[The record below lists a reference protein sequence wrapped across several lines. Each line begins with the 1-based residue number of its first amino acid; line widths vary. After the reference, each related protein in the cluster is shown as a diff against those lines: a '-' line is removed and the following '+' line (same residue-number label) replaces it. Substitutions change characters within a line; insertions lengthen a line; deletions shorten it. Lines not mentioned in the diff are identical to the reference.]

1 METDWFTGPELSD
14 DLEASLRAALESAY
28 ERMGLGE
35 VTKHLDH
42 ATATDAL
49 ERVWEALR
57 SSGENALSGAEIYR
71 LHALSRSLS
80 EVAID
85 RCTQANETLAK
96 VLSRLEAAP
105 CAVADLVRL
114 IPELICEL
122 GFSRGLISRV
132 EGNRWMAELMYV
144 VGDPTWSEEL
154 TQIGQGQAQTLNPG
168 LFETELVRT
177 QRSIIATRVQEELW
191 RSHSQ
196 LAPAARTESY
206 VAAPIV
212 SDGEVIGILHAE
224 RYLQRR
230 HVDETDRQ
238 VLTVFAEAV
247 RIALSR
253 AALAETLAAAEANL
267 ASIAKSVDGAVGGVH
282 RVPALHA
289 AREPEEGSGLVVRF
303 GPGGTA
309 RPLPGDLSRRE
320 LEVLRLM
327 AAGKSNGTIARTL
340 VIAEGTVKQH
350 VKHILRKLMV
360 GSRAEAVTRWFQ
372 SGAE

>member
-1 METDWFTGPELSD
+1 MESEWFTGPELSD
-14 DLEASLRAALESAY
+14 DLEASIRAALDSAY
-28 ERMGLGE
+28 ERLSLGE
-35 VTKHLDH
+35 VPKHLDH
-42 ATATDAL
+42 AAATDAL

-57 SSGENALSGAEIYR
+57 GAGENALSGAEIYR
-71 LHALSRSLS
+71 LHALSRSLA
-80 EVAID
+80 EVATD
-85 RCTQANETLAK
+85 RCVQANETLAR
-96 VLSRLEAAP
+96 VLNRLEAAP
-105 CAVADLVRL
+105 CVVADLIRL

-122 GFSRGLISRV
+122 GFSRALISRV
-132 EGNRWMAELMYV
+132 EGNLWLAELMYV
-144 VGDPTWSEEL
+144 VGDQAWAEEL
-154 TQIGQGQAQTLNPG
+154 TQIGQGQAQTLSPG

-177 QRSIIATRVQEELW
+177 QRSIIATRVQEEVW
-191 RSHSQ
+191 RSHAH
-196 LAPAARTESY
+196 LAPAAKTESY

-238 VLTVFAEAV
+238 TLTIFAEAV

-253 AALAETLAAAEANL
+253 AALAEALAAAEASL
-267 ASIAKSVDGAVGGVH
+267 ASVVKAVDGAVGAVH
-282 RVPALHA
+282 RIPPLHA
-289 AREPEEGSGLVVRF
+289 SREPEEGQGMVVRY
-303 GPGGTA
+303 GPGGA
-309 RPLPGDLSRRE
+309 PRPLPGDLSRRE

-327 AAGKSNGTIARTL
+327 AAGKSNGAIARTL

-360 GSRAEAVTRWFQ
+360 GSRAEAVTRWYQ